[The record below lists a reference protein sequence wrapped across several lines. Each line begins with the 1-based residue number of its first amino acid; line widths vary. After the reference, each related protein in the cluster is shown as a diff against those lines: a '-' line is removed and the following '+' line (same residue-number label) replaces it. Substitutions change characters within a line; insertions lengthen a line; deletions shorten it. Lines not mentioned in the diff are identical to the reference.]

1 MDGVFL
7 YDGDCGFCTTC
18 AGWLERHAISTARVV
33 AWQRVDLAPLGLSAE
48 DCAEAVQW
56 VDDGHRA
63 AGPDAIAA
71 YLQTSSR
78 TWRTAGRVLA
88 GPGSQHLAWPVY
100 RWIAR
105 HRHQLP
111 GGTPACDLPL
121 VSTPIQGI
129 RRRRPKDLGPC
140 ARLLRVVF
148 CEGQYP
154 VYWPAEPRAWLN
166 DEEVIDAWVVER
178 EREILGHIAISKVG
192 LDVSSALR
200 WREVT
205 GREPSELA
213 GVTRF
218 FVRTR
223 VRGQGIGA
231 AMLDVAVAEIR
242 ARGLIPVLDVV
253 SASKDAI
260 KLYEDRGWR
269 PLAIYPWGEKAARL
283 QIHYFASP
291 PETDESRPEPNRPH
305 LGTTGPDLLY

>member
-1 MDGVFL
+1 MDGLLL
-7 YDGDCGFCTTC
+7 YDGDCAFCTKS
-18 AGWLERHAISTARVV
+18 AGWLERHATSNARVV
-33 AWQRVDLAPLGLSAE
+33 AWQRVDLAPLGLTAE
-48 DCAEAVQW
+48 DCAEVVQW
-56 VDDGHRA
+56 VADGHRA

-78 TWRTAGRVLA
+78 GWRTTGRVLA

-105 HRHQLP
+105 HRSQLP

-121 VSTPIQGI
+121 APTPVQGI
-129 RRRRPKDLGPC
+129 RRRRAKDLGAS

-154 VYWPAEPRAWLN
+154 VYWPDAPRAWLS

-178 EREILGHIAISKVG
+178 QREILGHIAISKVG
-192 LDVSSALR
+192 LDAVTALR
-200 WREVT
+200 WRELT
-205 GREPSELA
+205 GHDPSELA

-218 FVRTR
+218 FVRAR

-231 AMLDVAVAEIR
+231 ALLDLAVAEIR

-269 PLAIYPWGEKAARL
+269 PLAIYPWGEKPARL
-283 QIHYFASP
+283 QIFYYASP
-291 PETDESRPEPNRPH
+291 PASDGLLPGTNRPH
-305 LGTTGPDLLY
+305 LGTTGPDLLN